1 MKRLFMAVAALMA
14 TLMAVMAQDSVPAFI
29 NLKANR
35 IEMNGA
41 DWSALRN
48 KLQARLN
55 PGDTSVVRVLHIGDS
70 HIQAEMVTNELRRLL
85 QQRYGNAGRGL
96 LMPLRLAG
104 TNQSHDFAVTSP
116 SKDFR
121 QTRLLKLPW
130 PVRPGLTGIAATP
143 NNATTVTWKPLRP
156 GHTIAH
162 ATLLSSAG
170 VRDVSPAAP
179 ADSLVTPV
187 AADEAVYGL
196 ITDNGQPG
204 LLYSAIGNNGACFND
219 YLLIPRFAEQT
230 AVFRPDLIVLS
241 MGTNEAFSM
250 MTDDDIRTSID
261 NLVRLLHHYNPDAAM
276 LILTPMECQK
286 NRNHG
291 HKPLSPYYDINP
303 AVKHVTALIRERA
316 AALSVPV
323 WDFYTVAGGDGAS
336 DRWIDANLFSRDRIH
351 LINPGYTLQARL
363 LNDAL
368 TPAVE

>member
-1 MKRLFMAVAALMA
+1 MA
-14 TLMAVMAQDSVPAFI
+14 TILAVMAQDSVPAFI

-70 HIQAEMVTNELRRLL
+70 HIQAEMVTNDLRRLL
-85 QQRYGNAGRGL
+85 QERYGNAGRGL

-162 ATLLSSAG
+162 ATLLTSAG

-204 LLYSAIGNNGACFND
+204 LLYSAIGNNGA
-219 YLLIPRFAEQT
+219 
-230 AVFRPDLIVLS
+230 
-241 MGTNEAFSM
+241 
-250 MTDDDIRTSID
+250 
-261 NLVRLLHHYNPDAAM
+261 
-276 LILTPMECQK
+276 
-286 NRNHG
+286 
-291 HKPLSPYYDINP
+291 
-303 AVKHVTALIRERA
+303 
-316 AALSVPV
+316 
-323 WDFYTVAGGDGAS
+323 
-336 DRWIDANLFSRDRIH
+336 
-351 LINPGYTLQARL
+351 
-363 LNDAL
+363 
-368 TPAVE
+368 